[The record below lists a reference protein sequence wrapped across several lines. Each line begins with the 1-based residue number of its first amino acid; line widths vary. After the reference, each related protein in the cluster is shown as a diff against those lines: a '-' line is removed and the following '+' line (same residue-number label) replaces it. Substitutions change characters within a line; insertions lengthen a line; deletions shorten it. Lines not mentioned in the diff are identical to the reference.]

1 MKRLQKNMVGQLN
14 RFKDICTNEK
24 FDPKKKLKVMTP
36 KVVNNNNKSKTK
48 NKDFG
53 VPVNSQRQSIL
64 HIQNAA
70 ERST

>member
-24 FDPKKKLKVMTP
+24 FDPKKKIKVSTP
-36 KVVNNNNKSKTK
+36 KVSTPVYKPKIRK
-48 NKDFG
+48 NDFG
-53 VPVNSQRQSIL
+53 IPSNSQRQSIL